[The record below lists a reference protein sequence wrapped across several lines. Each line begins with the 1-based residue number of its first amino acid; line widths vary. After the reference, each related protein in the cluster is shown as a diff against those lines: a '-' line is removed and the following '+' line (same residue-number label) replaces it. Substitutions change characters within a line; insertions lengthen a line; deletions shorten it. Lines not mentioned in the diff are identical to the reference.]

1 MSSEHSEDPDIS
13 DEMNRLHKRQKT
25 LQHELD
31 VLQHNVQ
38 ELRFQ
43 AGDDVIFH
51 GLGVDY
57 AVNGYTGIIQTNC
70 KATSKYVVRYN
81 PPYVGICCLDA
92 SNMMRIDH
100 SQQLQHGNSV
110 MVHSMTH
117 NFEYNGKFGN
127 ILGFNEEAGRF
138 VIELANG
145 DSAQILPNNLV
156 SSSEPSTEASRVDI
170 EVRS

>member
-1 MSSEHSEDPDIS
+1 M
-13 DEMNRLHKRQKT
+13 
-25 LQHELD
+25 
-31 VLQHNVQ
+31 Q

-57 AVNGYTGIIQTNC
+57 AVNGYTGIIQTIC
-70 KATSKYVVRYN
+70 RATSKYVVRYN

-92 SNMMRIDH
+92 SNLMRIDH

-110 MVHSMTH
+110 MVHSVTH
-117 NFEYNGKFGN
+117 KVEYNGKFGN

-138 VIELANG
+138 VIELTNG

-156 SSSEPSTEASRVDI
+156 RSSEPSTEASRVDI